1 MSTLT
6 PLLASHGVKNVA
18 VGLEDFGLDDFV
30 KGEFFNG
37 DLYVDIGQ
45 KTYKEIGYK
54 RFGTIGVLMSLFGK
68 KARDRIAQNRKEN
81 LPSDLKGDG
90 LQNGGTFV
98 ITKGGE
104 KVLLDYRQDN
114 PADHVE
120 LAEILRVLQIPNPQD
135 GGSDADKNK
144 KH

>member
-45 KTYKEIGYK
+45 KTYKDIGYK
-54 RFGTIGVLMSLFGK
+54 RFSTIGVLLSLFNK
-68 KARDRIAQNRKEN
+68 KARDRIARVKTYTHTYVQ
-81 LPSDLKGDG
+81 PSFK
-90 LQNGGTFV
+90 
-98 ITKGGE
+98 K
-104 KVLLDYRQDN
+104 Y
-114 PADHVE
+114 
-120 LAEILRVLQIPNPQD
+120 ILMNEF
-135 GGSDADKNK
+135 K
-144 KH
+144 